1 MAIAM
6 PIGQESARTLR
17 RLRVR
22 QGRTRLA
29 LTPVSI
35 LESRRAEV
43 HLNAKKQDRHER
55 SNELLDKELFHHGN
69 LSDLD

>member
-1 MAIAM
+1 VAIAM
-6 PIGQESARTLR
+6 SIGQEGARAR
-17 RLRVR
+17 WRLGVR
-22 QGRTRLA
+22 KSRTRLA
-29 LTPVSI
+29 WTPVSI

-43 HLNAKKQDRHER
+43 HLSAKKQDRYER

>member
-6 PIGQESARTLR
+6 PIGQEGARTPW

-22 QGRTRLA
+22 QGRTRFA
-29 LTPVSI
+29 LTSVSI
-35 LESRRAEV
+35 LKSRRAEV
-43 HLNAKKQDRHER
+43 HLNAKKQDRHEQ

-69 LSDLD
+69 PSD